1 MKVNI
6 TNVKRNEYIKKEI
19 QSSLPSFEEFVD
31 GLFDGIDLIPE
42 SSAPFVLRSKLYK
55 YFEYKI
61 NYLQLDN
68 KFQILCS
75 IEKTI
80 IDIDSLIVP
89 KFGQYK
95 DNDNTNIKSQ
105 MNIYIDYLSYELHK
119 KGIMINKDEIYI
131 ILEKINSL
139 TK

>member
-19 QSSLPSFEEFVD
+19 QSSLPSFEEFID
-31 GLFDGIDLIPE
+31 SLFDGIDLIPE

-80 IDIDSLIVP
+80 IDIDSLIIP

-95 DNDNTNIKSQ
+95 DNDNANIRSQ

-119 KGIMINKDEIYI
+119 KGIMINKNEIYI

>member
-19 QSSLPSFEEFVD
+19 QSSLPSFEEFID
-31 GLFDGIDLIPE
+31 SLFDGIDLIPE

-61 NYLQLDN
+61 NHLQLDN

>member
-6 TNVKRNEYIKKEI
+6 TNVKINEYIKKEI

-31 GLFDGIDLIPE
+31 SLFDGIDLIPE

>member
-6 TNVKRNEYIKKEI
+6 TNVKINEYIKKEI
-19 QSSLPSFEEFVD
+19 QPSLPSFEEFID
-31 GLFDGIDLIPE
+31 SLFDGIDLIPE

-80 IDIDSLIVP
+80 IDIDSLIIP

-95 DNDNTNIKSQ
+95 DNDNANIRSQ

-119 KGIMINKDEIYI
+119 KGIMINNDEIYI

>member
-61 NYLQLDN
+61 NHLQLDN

-80 IDIDSLIVP
+80 IDIDSLIIP

>member
-6 TNVKRNEYIKKEI
+6 TNVKINEYIKKEI
-19 QSSLPSFEEFVD
+19 QPSLPSFEEFID
-31 GLFDGIDLIPE
+31 SLFDGIDLIPE

-80 IDIDSLIVP
+80 IDIDSLIIP

-95 DNDNTNIKSQ
+95 DNDNANIRSQ
-105 MNIYIDYLSYELHK
+105 MNIYIDYLSYELYK
-119 KGIMINKDEIYI
+119 KGIMINKNEIYI

>member
-61 NYLQLDN
+61 NHLQLDN

-80 IDIDSLIVP
+80 IDIDSLIIP

-119 KGIMINKDEIYI
+119 KSIMINKDEIYI

>member
-31 GLFDGIDLIPE
+31 SLFDGIDLIPE

>member
-19 QSSLPSFEEFVD
+19 QSSLPSFEKFVD

-42 SSAPFVLRSKLYK
+42 SSASFVLRSKLYK

-61 NYLQLDN
+61 NHLQLDN

>member
-31 GLFDGIDLIPE
+31 SLFDGIDLIPE

-80 IDIDSLIVP
+80 IDIDSLIIP

-95 DNDNTNIKSQ
+95 DNDNANIRSQ
-105 MNIYIDYLSYELHK
+105 MNIYIDYLSYELYK
-119 KGIMINKDEIYI
+119 KGIMINKNEIYI

>member
-19 QSSLPSFEEFVD
+19 QSSLSSFEEFVD

>member
-6 TNVKRNEYIKKEI
+6 TNVKINEYIKKEI
-19 QSSLPSFEEFVD
+19 QPSLPSFEEFID
-31 GLFDGIDLIPE
+31 SLFDGIDLIPE

-80 IDIDSLIVP
+80 IDIDSLIIP